1 MKPPVPPRGVCP
13 TLNLNHTLHLCLRA
27 TWHHLQGSF
36 SKICETKNLRFAH
49 FLGVP
54 LTYPTYKKGVSLPQA
69 QGIIAVAFFKWT
81 NGSEVMDDFL
91 KRYILIRNS
100 LVKIFP
106 ALIFLELVGK
116 NTCET
121 CAEGFCIKNFCFF
134 LIFYSLCYKI
144 KETSRRNFNIVICYF
159 DPQNRFPLEKLSI
172 FKKKSMSIR
181 ISVQKLFNILGFVI
195 FRWRTYTK
203 SVMCGSNSVW
213 DIPPTQNFTFFAK
226 RK

>member
-1 MKPPVPPRGVCP
+1 
-13 TLNLNHTLHLCLRA
+13 
-27 TWHHLQGSF
+27 
-36 SKICETKNLRFAH
+36 
-49 FLGVP
+49 
-54 LTYPTYKKGVSLPQA
+54 
-69 QGIIAVAFFKWT
+69 
-81 NGSEVMDDFL
+81 MDDFL

-106 ALIFLELVGK
+106 ALIFSELVGK

-121 CAEGFCIKNFCFF
+121 CAEGFCVKNFCLF

-226 RK
+226 RKWNPASRDISLQFSKWNMPRMSSIGGETPCTPEGGMSDTEFEPHITSMPESYMAPSTRKLFQNMRNKKFTFCSFFRCSFDISDL